1 MFQAPGCTLMHLDSS
16 IVQLSFSAPLLL
28 VSTTSR
34 CYICDTVLEQYKQI
48 GNKARDGD
56 YGACFLKRPLV
67 SEKSIKTEEKE
78 NVSRKRT
85 FSLNTEGESSSL
97 NESHFKIFCARPGS
111 RLWEVTTNGVV
122 IKTHQF
128 KEALAIP
135 PLPVYKVTKEMKVG
149 IFNSGWLQV
158 RDLNTI
164 IFKKVRNFFKYELY
178 ITKGTTKFR
187 L

>member
-1 MFQAPGCTLMHLDSS
+1 MFQAPACILLQLDSS

-28 VSTTSR
+28 VSTITR

-48 GNKARDGD
+48 GNKARDGK
-56 YGACFLKRPLV
+56 YGACFLKPLLE
-67 SEKSIKTEEKE
+67 SEKSTKTGEEE

-85 FSLNTEGESSSL
+85 FSFNTEGEGSSL

-111 RLWEVTTNGVV
+111 RFWEVTSNGIV

-135 PLPVYKVTKEMKVG
+135 PLPVYKVTKEMKVY
-149 IFNSGWLQV
+149 F
-158 RDLNTI
+158 
-164 IFKKVRNFFKYELY
+164 
-178 ITKGTTKFR
+178 
-187 L
+187 